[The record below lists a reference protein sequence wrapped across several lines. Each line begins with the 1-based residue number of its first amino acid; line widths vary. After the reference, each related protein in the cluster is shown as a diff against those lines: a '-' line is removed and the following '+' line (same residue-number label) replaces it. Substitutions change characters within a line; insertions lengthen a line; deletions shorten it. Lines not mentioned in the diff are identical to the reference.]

1 MAVHTLMVE
10 ALRTLNKEAVRAAL
24 LLGPLSAAVASP
36 AELCDLFDE
45 LWEAERASLEPFA

>member
-36 AELCDLFDE
+36 AELSDLFDE